1 MEQTGITAYLQDGNK
16 ETNNSPE
23 PKPKAQDS
31 NYYADALNDNNV
43 NEIIGDEI
51 PHVIILIGFPEYG
64 KSTFVASLYHKI
76 LTDGKIGKYKF
87 IDSDTLVGFERRALI
102 RKLETHVKERIDR
115 TPVYADYF
123 LSLLFENEENHDK
136 TKIVISDRSGEAYK
150 EYTTSESAIN
160 GDKALKYASH
170 IVFFLDATK
179 IASDDFYDTLND
191 LRQLVTRMYNYG
203 VFNTNKVIDIVYNKI
218 DRIDQNSTEA
228 FNANKDIIERIIT
241 QRTKINESFKINS
254 KSIVNNSELNSFFQ
268 HLIDVV
274 QREQEITED
283 AQIKLNWINNIN

>member
-87 IDSDTLVGFERRALI
+87 IDSDTLVGFERRA
-102 RKLETHVKERIDR
+102 
-115 TPVYADYF
+115 
-123 LSLLFENEENHDK
+123 
-136 TKIVISDRSGEAYK
+136 
-150 EYTTSESAIN
+150 
-160 GDKALKYASH
+160 
-170 IVFFLDATK
+170 
-179 IASDDFYDTLND
+179 
-191 LRQLVTRMYNYG
+191 
-203 VFNTNKVIDIVYNKI
+203 
-218 DRIDQNSTEA
+218 
-228 FNANKDIIERIIT
+228 
-241 QRTKINESFKINS
+241 
-254 KSIVNNSELNSFFQ
+254 
-268 HLIDVV
+268 
-274 QREQEITED
+274 
-283 AQIKLNWINNIN
+283 